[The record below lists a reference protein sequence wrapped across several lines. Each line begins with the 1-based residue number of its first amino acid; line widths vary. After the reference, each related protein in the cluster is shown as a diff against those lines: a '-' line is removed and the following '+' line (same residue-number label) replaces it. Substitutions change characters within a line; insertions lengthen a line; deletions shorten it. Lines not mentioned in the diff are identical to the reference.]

1 MAEID
6 RHFEFMSEMGV
17 DAPVDI
23 EGWIRLGLLSVVGQT
38 EPRVPSAQLGRLKAL
53 AHHTFSWN
61 GLPAIPDMLFSPAVA
76 CALGNRT
83 CLVEGEATK
92 ADDPAV
98 LFLIQ
103 MLPYWAAKTT
113 DSPVLKGWM
122 QASVGQPRMYTLNRE
137 LWNRFVAATH
147 RMSTVRNTRAASFA
161 KSASYMGSKAAL
173 SAQLCEIIHEFESPH
188 TVVVDLM
195 CGSGAMS
202 GAFAKTW
209 PTIASDAQMFSRL
222 LARVQGGG
230 MSSVQAVAI
239 ADSVLESARQKFET
253 MPTWLREHA
262 AKEDEFIHKEL
273 TETIFLDIVRWLQ
286 AFDLERNNREVALG
300 FLSAAGA
307 DYSLFTNLYANLFF
321 GVRQAY
327 EIDCLR
333 FGIDNI
339 SDPREK
345 EWALGALICATSQ
358 CAFSYGGH
366 FAQPKLDVA
375 RPDNIKKVAV
385 EMLQKRSLS
394 VSHEFY
400 SRLVSLAEESE
411 NVANEVQLVPGPWQS
426 AIDTIRASTQG
437 RQVCVYLDPPYTRD
451 EYSRYYHVLETLVR
465 YESGPISGKGRIP
478 ARGSENR
485 FASPFNSRNSEVVED
500 HIASILR
507 TCLKNGWSCLWSYSS
522 SGMASIVNTLAKVD
536 LPLSSVE
543 VFSMDHTYKA
553 QGKRGAKK
561 VTEYAAYLRV

>member
-1 MAEID
+1 VTEIN
-6 RHFEFMSEMGV
+6 RHFEFTSDAGV
-17 DAPVDI
+17 DASVNS
-23 EGWIRLGLLSVVGQT
+23 EEWIRLGLLSVVGQIA
-38 EPRVPSAQLGRLKAL
+38 PRVPSAQFGRLKAL
-53 AHHTFSWN
+53 AHHMFRWS
-61 GLPAIPDMLFSPAVA
+61 GLPAIPDMLFSPTVA
-76 CALGNRT
+76 CALGSRT
-83 CLVEGEATK
+83 CLVEGDETN
-92 ADDPAV
+92 ADDPAAS
-98 LFLIQ
+98 FLIQ
-103 MLPYWAAKTT
+103 MLPVWAAKTI
-113 DSPVLKGWM
+113 DSPDLKGWM
-122 QASVGQPRMYTLNRE
+122 LAPVGQLRMYTLSSAV
-137 LWNRFVAATH
+137 WNRFEAATH
-147 RMSTVRNTRAASFA
+147 RMSNVRNSRAAIFA

-173 SAQLCEIIHEFESPH
+173 SAQLCEIIHEYETPN

-230 MSSVQAVAI
+230 MTSVRAVAI
-239 ADSVLESARQKFET
+239 ADAVLESARQKFET
-253 MPTWLREHA
+253 MPMWLREHA
-262 AKEDEFIHKEL
+262 AQEDEFIHKEL
-273 TETIFLDIVRWLQ
+273 TEAVFLDMVRWLQ
-286 AFDLERNNREVALG
+286 SFDLERSNRETSLG
-300 FLSAAGA
+300 FLSAARA

-339 SDPREK
+339 SDPLEK

-358 CAFSYGGH
+358 CAFTYGGH

-375 RPDNIKKVAV
+375 RPDNIKKVSV
-385 EMLQKRSLS
+385 ELLQKRSLS

-400 SRLVSLAEESE
+400 SRLVSLSEESE
-411 NVANEVQLVPGPWQS
+411 NIVNGIQLVAGPWQS

-437 RQVCVYLDPPYTRD
+437 RPVCVYLDPPYTRD

-465 YESGPISGKGRIP
+465 YESGPVSGKGRIP

-485 FASPFNSRNSEVVED
+485 FASPFNLRNSELVEE

-507 TCLKNGWSCLWSYSS
+507 TCLENGWSCLWSYSS

-561 VTEYAAYLRV
+561 VTEYATYLRV